1 MSVNSGSGR
10 TCLLVTNIFPPA
22 VGGSSQVYAALA
34 ASAQGDIV
42 VLTSSHD
49 HETGCE
55 RADWRAADRK
65 VDFPV
70 RRLKCIR
77 PFLRIAYSGSGFT
90 DRLHEAAGALT
101 LIAAI
106 AFFRLRY
113 RVRAICIAD
122 DESMGWLTILS
133 KYFLGCRTLIYC
145 HGDDLHCAQD
155 LMPRRSRW
163 FGLADKVVAANRY
176 AAHLLTSVFGVPDS
190 KIALV
195 PNGVDL
201 AVFHPGPPPASL
213 IQHYGLAGR
222 RVLLTVTRLVPRKG
236 VDKVLEVLP
245 AVLRKFPDIAYL
257 IVGDG
262 PQLAVL
268 QQMAQE
274 SGIADL
280 VKFASQI
287 DHNMIADFYRAAD
300 IVLLPN
306 RAEGGEADGLPLVFL
321 EANACAKPVIGGQ
334 AGGSAEIIRDGENG
348 LVVDGGDVA
357 KIAYAICQLLRDEK
371 LRDAMGQ
378 KGFEMAQNWGWGS
391 RTQQFLEACR
401 K

>member
-1 MSVNSGSGR
+1 
-10 TCLLVTNIFPPA
+10 
-22 VGGSSQVYAALA
+22 
-34 ASAQGDIV
+34 
-42 VLTSSHD
+42 LTSSHD
-49 HETGCE
+49 HETGHE

-65 VDFPV
+65 ADFPV
-70 RRLKCIR
+70 HRLKCVR
-77 PFLRIAYSGSGFT
+77 PFLRTAYGGPSFAY
-90 DRLHEAAGALT
+90 RLHEAAGALT

-106 AFFRLRY
+106 VFFRLRY

-133 KYFLGCRTLIYC
+133 KYFLGCRTMIYC
-145 HGDDLHCAQD
+145 HGDDLHCAKD
-155 LMPRRSRW
+155 LAPRRSRW
-163 FGLADKVVAANRY
+163 FGMADKIVAANRY

-190 KIALV
+190 KIVMV

-201 AVFHPGPPPASL
+201 AAFHPGPPPASL

-236 VDKVLEVLP
+236 VDKVLEALP
-245 AVLRKFPDIAYL
+245 AVVRKFPDITYL

-262 PQLAVL
+262 PQQAAL
-268 QQMAQE
+268 QQIARG

-280 VKFASQI
+280 VKFASHI
-287 DHNMIADFYRAAD
+287 DHGRIADFYHTAD

-306 RAEGGEADGLPLVFL
+306 RTECGEADGLPLVFL
-321 EANACAKPVIGGQ
+321 EANACAKPVIGGK

-348 LVVDGGDVA
+348 LIVDGGNAAD
-357 KIAYAICQLLRDEK
+357 IAVAICQLLGDEE
-371 LRDAMGQ
+371 RSHAMGQ
-378 KGFEMAQNWGWGS
+378 KGFDMAQSWGWGS